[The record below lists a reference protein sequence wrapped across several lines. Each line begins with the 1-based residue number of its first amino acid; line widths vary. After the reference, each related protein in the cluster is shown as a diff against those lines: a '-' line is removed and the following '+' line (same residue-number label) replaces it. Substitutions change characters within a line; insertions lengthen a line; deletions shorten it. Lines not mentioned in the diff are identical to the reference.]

1 MKYALKLFRIRACR
15 RLDLALNL
23 WGKRGIY
30 PKIRHKSG
38 REGGSVVDDSN
49 ENRVG
54 TNAAPPEKTGK
65 TKTVRFIGSFNH
77 SLDTKGRLVIP
88 QNFRDK
94 LGETFCVAPSFDFKS
109 IAIYPTEKWEERNET
124 YEKLGKLNPALNR
137 YLEQFY
143 ALSYDEQTCDGQGR
157 VLLPANI
164 RQKILREERDMEI
177 TGAND
182 HVRVA
187 ALSASGDAWK
197 NFNDELPQLLEL
209 IAGLEAQKE

>member
-1 MKYALKLFRIRACR
+1 M
-15 RLDLALNL
+15 D
-23 WGKRGIY
+23 
-30 PKIRHKSG
+30 
-38 REGGSVVDDSN
+38 GSKN
-49 ENRVG
+49 ETTVN
-54 TNAAPPEKTGK
+54 NAATPEKNEK
-65 TKTVRFIGSFNH
+65 QRARRFIGSYSH
-77 SLDTKGRLVIP
+77 SLDSKGRLVIP
-88 QNFRDK
+88 QGFRDK
-94 LGETFCVAPSFDFKS
+94 LGETFCIAPSYDFCS